1 MEQATITL
9 AALIDGTAGAE
20 AKAALVDKY
29 SLVRQPMVQ
38 LVGTGISRLRVGLQP
53 FVLRGLGR
61 GMRRGPLR
69 LWPLTRCSRSS
80 CLGQLRCGAL
90 GLLRFGV

>member
-1 MEQATITL
+1 MARRRL
-9 AALIDGTAGAE
+9 RFCRSRVPLLS
-20 AKAALVDKY
+20 LV

-69 LWPLTRCSRSS
+69 LWPLTRRSRSS